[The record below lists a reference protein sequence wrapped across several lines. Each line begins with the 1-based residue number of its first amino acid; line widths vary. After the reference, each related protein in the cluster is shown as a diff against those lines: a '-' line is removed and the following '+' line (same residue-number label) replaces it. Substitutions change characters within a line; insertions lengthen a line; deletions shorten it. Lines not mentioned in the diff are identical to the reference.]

1 MKNGGSTMDYTC
13 RTKTLQALNKGM
25 EKNTILLSHKLQRP
39 EGQWNRKQKTDLI
52 DSLLRKYPINATYAI
67 KEDGTLSVIDG
78 VQRLS
83 CVRDFIANK
92 FALSKNMEPVV
103 VNGEEKDLSGLKF
116 NKLDEDTKDAILN
129 SELQMYELTDCT
141 EKDVREMFRRQ
152 NAGKPLNG
160 KQLRI
165 VHESD
170 AFSES
175 IYSLATH
182 PFMEK
187 IVTKTQ
193 RKNGTDRDLIIQT
206 LMLMETNQDQEYL
219 SFRTNDI
226 DSFVIDHADS
236 ISNDKIELLQ
246 NAMDKF
252 NESFEELKIP
262 VTSIPMVLYSGYRIL
277 KDKKSFSKLIGLV
290 DEFLAGYDT
299 NEEYKKYVQ
308 SGTSAQENVRGRL
321 DWWREKIRTA

>member
-1 MKNGGSTMDYTC
+1 MDYTC

-25 EKNTILLSHKLQRP
+25 EKGSILLSHKLQRP

-92 FALSKNMEPVV
+92 FALSKDMEPVV
-103 VNGEEKDLSGLKF
+103 VNGEEKNLAGLKF
-116 NKLDEDTKDAILN
+116 KKLDEDTKDAILN

-170 AFSES
+170 AFSEAVYS
-175 IYSLATH
+175 IATH
-182 PFMEK
+182 PFMGK
-187 IVTKTQ
+187 LMTNAQ

-206 LMLMETNQDQEYL
+206 LMLIETNQNNDFT
-219 SFRTNDI
+219 SFRTKDI
-226 DSFVIDHADS
+226 DLFVMEHSEDCIGKIDVLKDVMD
-236 ISNDKIELLQ
+236 NFDK
-246 NAMDKF
+246 
-252 NESFEELKIP
+252 SFEKIKVP
-262 VTSIPMVLYSGYRIL
+262 VTSIPMVLYSGYRVT
-277 KDKKSFSKLIGLV
+277 KDKKSFSKLV
-290 DEFLAGYDT
+290 DIINKFLNDYDS
-299 NEEYKKYVQ
+299 NEEYKKFVQ
-308 SGTSAQENVRGRL
+308 SGTSASENVRGRF
-321 DWWREKIRTA
+321 DYWRGLVKAM